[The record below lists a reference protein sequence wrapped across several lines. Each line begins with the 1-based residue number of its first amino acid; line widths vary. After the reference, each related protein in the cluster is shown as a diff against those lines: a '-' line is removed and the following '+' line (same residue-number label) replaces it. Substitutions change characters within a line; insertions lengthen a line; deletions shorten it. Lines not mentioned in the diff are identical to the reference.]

1 MSGWETVGCANHPE
15 RLALERCE
23 VCGKP
28 VCAYCLYYTADG
40 QRLCEEHAEEARL
53 RGIAVEAPASYSAQ
67 LLGAQAGV
75 AYKQKRT
82 AEQDDGLF
90 RGNSNDLLGLI
101 AVLIAV
107 IALVSCGGGFY
118 CLPPIGLILSMIAIF
133 NAKKAH
139 DPKRTRR
146 YGVIGLL
153 VSAIWL
159 LLVVACIALFLAP
172 LRVER
177 ATMTYP
183 IGVPTALPVT
193 PPTLTPTPTDS
204 PRHAPYSDAV
214 LTNPLPRY
222 VID

>member
-1 MSGWETVGCANHPE
+1 MSGWETIACANHPE

-23 VCGKP
+23 VCRKP

-53 RGIAVEAPASYSAQ
+53 RGIGVEDPASYSAQ

-82 AEQDDGLF
+82 VEQDDGLF
-90 RGNSNDLLGLI
+90 RGNSNDLLGLV
-101 AVLIAV
+101 AALIAV

-118 CLPPIGLILSMIAIF
+118 CLPPVGLILSLIAIL

-146 YGVIGLL
+146 YGMIGLL

-159 LLVVACIALFLAP
+159 LLVAACIALFLAP

-183 IGVPTALPVT
+183 IVVPTAMPVS
-193 PPTLTPTPTDS
+193 PPTVTPTPTDS

-214 LTNPLPRY
+214 LTNPLPR
-222 VID
+222 